1 MTKQTV
7 KNQDNVVL
15 ACPILS
21 NGTPIGTGEK
31 PAIVSIDCGNLSSSI
46 GKLLDVQKS
55 GTELRILGST
65 VKIPSGTFSAKFNT
79 IVAKLV
85 EVAFKGCDDHDI
97 PKSDEGKA
105 LIEGMKG
112 KLHFNSLRYNSV
124 KEALKIR
131 VANYKE
137 NVKAEKNEVRSI
149 PANVVLIT
157 ETGTLK
163 EVNKAFKDGGRNAVI
178 ALIESKKLTKVI
190 GWTK

>member
-1 MTKQTV
+1 MTKATV
-7 KNQDNVVL
+7 KNQDTIIL

-21 NGTPIGTGEK
+21 NGTPIGTDEK
-31 PAIVSIDCGNLSSSI
+31 PAIVSIDCGNLSGSI
-46 GKLLDVQKS
+46 GKILDVQKS
-55 GTELRILGST
+55 GTEIRILGST
-65 VKIPSGTFSAKFNT
+65 VKIPSGTFSAKFNA
-79 IVAKLV
+79 IVTKLV
-85 EVAFKGCDDHDI
+85 EVAFKGCDDKDE
-97 PKSDEGKA
+97 PKTNEGKA
-105 LIEGMKG
+105 LVEGLKG

-149 PANVVLIT
+149 PANVVLIA

-163 EVNKAFKDGGRNAVI
+163 EVNKAFKEGGRNAVI